1 MQFSFKKFL
10 PHLYA
15 IIAFIILAGIYA
27 SPILQG
33 KKLSQHDINM
43 SLGGS
48 HESTEFTK
56 QTGEIAWWTNSMFGG
71 MPAFMIHG
79 KYPNSIGSTIGGQL
93 MNVLPTPINMIFLM
107 MLGMYILLIVLR
119 ASVWQA
125 VLGAIAFAFCSL
137 NMVLIPAGHT
147 SKVIALAYAPM
158 VAAGA
163 VLCFRGKYLLGAALT
178 ALFMSLELYA
188 NHVQIT
194 YYFGLFLAGYILVQ
208 IIEHIKS
215 GQIKPLIFSLL
226 AFGGGAILGLGNH
239 TMRLWSNAVY
249 SAETIRGKSEL
260 TSNVQSKGG
269 LDRDYAF
276 QWSYGIGETG
286 TLLIPNFYGGAN
298 GGSLGGKKSE
308 TLKAMVNAG
317 IPEENAMG
325 FAEHGYSYWGEQ
337 PIVGGPVYAGA
348 IIMFLFILGAF
359 LIKGNTKWWLVITTI
374 IFIMFSWGKNL
385 PSLNYLMFDYF
396 PVYNKFRGV
405 TSIMSLVQLALVTL
419 AILTLKQIGEQKPTF
434 NDLKKPLIYS
444 LALTAGL
451 ALIFALIPT
460 LFLNF
465 KSSNDASMQITGDK
479 SVDSQI
485 LRGIVSDRE
494 SLMRSDAFRSLVLIL
509 LAAGLMWA
517 WISNKIKDFVFYP
530 ILILLV
536 IFDMFGVDKRYFN
549 NDNFVSKSESEDVFA
564 PTALDT
570 QILQD
575 KSIYRVLDGASQQ
588 GFSND
593 SKASYYHKSLGGYHG
608 AKLRRY
614 QEVIE
619 NQFSKNN
626 MAVFNM
632 LNTKYFTQ
640 PAQQQGGQP
649 TVAQNPDAC
658 GNAWF
663 VKEFK
668 LVKNADE
675 EMKSLDKFNPKQTA
689 FIDQRFADQV
699 NNLKIAFDST
709 ANSIKL
715 TDYKLNLMTY
725 ESNAKTDQL
734 AIFSEIYY
742 RGNLDWKAYVDG
754 VYKPHLRANYILRGM
769 VVPAGKH
776 KIEFKFM
783 PESVAKGNTV
793 DLIASILMVGLLGFA
808 VFFEVKRKE

>member
-15 IIAFIILAGIYA
+15 VIAFIILAGIYA

-33 KKLSQHDINM
+33 KKLSQHDITM
-43 SLGGS
+43 SLAGS

-479 SVDSQI
+479 SVDYQI